1 MRYIFLSFF
10 FLNLI
15 FANEYYAK
23 LEPIESFKI
32 KAAVAGKITFV
43 NRDIEG
49 KKANNSL
56 VVKIDST
63 INQIDLEQS
72 KKKLRF
78 LNEMIR
84 IEKNNYKRLMKVSSK
99 SAFEKDLQKL
109 KYLNLESSKVDLL
122 IKIETLKDIIKNKNL
137 IEKSNYIFNIFV
149 NKADYVNPGV
159 LLYEAKD
166 LTKGKLE
173 FFVPISTI
181 KEIENKI
188 IYLDG
193 KRSNIKIDKIFKVAD
208 STHISSYKIR
218 LILENIKTFSR
229 LVKIEFK

>member
-99 SAFEKDLQKL
+99 STFEKDLQKL